1 VENVA
6 VVSVTR
12 KFATIVLAA
21 IALAS
26 LTNGCDSEG
35 TSPPRNSGPPVV
47 AAAGD
52 IAGCASEDD
61 DATAK
66 LLGDINGTII
76 TLGDNA
82 YEDGTS
88 EEFADC
94 YGPTWGRFKDRTRP
108 SLGNHEYQTARA
120 KGYFGYF
127 GEAAGEPGEGYY
139 SYDLGRWHLV
149 ALNSNCQDIG
159 GCGVSSPQ
167 GRWLR
172 HDLADNRS
180 RCTLAYFHHPLFSS
194 GKYSPGIS
202 QVKPLWEILYSA
214 GADVILN
221 GHDHNY
227 QRFAPQ
233 DPDGKADPRRGI
245 REFVVGTGGK
255 ILYPI
260 EDLLPNI
267 QSYNDDS
274 YGVLKLTLRPGG
286 YDWQFLSAL
295 GSTFVDEGK
304 YECH

>member
-26 LTNGCDSEG
+26 LTSGCDSEG

-52 IAGCASEDD
+52 IADCASEDD

-66 LLGDINGTII
+66 LLGDINGKII

-108 SLGNHEYQTARA
+108 SPGNHEYQTAGA

-127 GEAAGEPGEGYY
+127 GEAAGERGEGYY

-159 GCGVSSPQ
+159 GCGVNSPQ

-172 HDLADNRS
+172 HDLGDNQS

-194 GKYSPGIS
+194 GKYSPGVS
-202 QVKPLWEILYSA
+202 EVKPLWEILYSG
-214 GADVILN
+214 GADVVLN

-260 EDLLPNI
+260 EDPLPNI
-267 QSYNDDS
+267 QGYNDDS
-274 YGVLKLTLRPGG
+274 YGVLKLTLRPGS

-295 GSTFVDEGK
+295 GSSFVDEGK
-304 YECH
+304 DECH

>member
-1 VENVA
+1 V

-12 KFATIVLAA
+12 KFAMIVLAA

-26 LTNGCDSEG
+26 LTIGCESEG

-61 DATAK
+61 DDTAK

-108 SLGNHEYQTARA
+108 SLGNHEYQTAGA

-194 GKYSPGIS
+194 GKYSPGVS

-214 GADVILN
+214 GADVVLN

-260 EDLLPNI
+260 EDPLPNI

-274 YGVLKLTLRPGG
+274 YGVLKFILRPGG

-295 GSTFVDEGK
+295 GSSFVDAGK
-304 YECH
+304 DECH

>member
-35 TSPPRNSGPPVV
+35 TSLPRNSGPPVV

-52 IAGCASEDD
+52 IADCASEDD

-94 YGPTWGRFKDRTRP
+94 YGPTWGRFKDHTRP
-108 SLGNHEYQTARA
+108 SLGNHEYQTAGA
-120 KGYFGYF
+120 KGYFRYF
-127 GEAAGEPGEGYY
+127 GEAAGERGEGYY

-159 GCGVSSPQ
+159 GCGVNSPQ

-172 HDLADNRS
+172 HDLADNQS

-202 QVKPLWEILYSA
+202 EVKPLWEILYSA
-214 GADVILN
+214 GADVVLN

-260 EDLLPNI
+260 EDPLPNI

-286 YDWQFLSAL
+286 YDWQFVSAL
-295 GSTFVDEGK
+295 GSSFVDAGK
-304 YECH
+304 DECH

>member
-21 IALAS
+21 IVLAS
-26 LTNGCDSEG
+26 ATNGCDSEG
-35 TSPPRNSGPPVV
+35 TNPPRNSGPPVV

-52 IAGCASEDD
+52 VADCASEDD

-66 LLGDINGTII
+66 LLGDINGTIV

-88 EEFADC
+88 EEFANC

-108 SLGNHEYQTARA
+108 SPGNHEYHTAGA

-127 GEAAGEPGEGYY
+127 GEAAGERGEGYY
-139 SYDLGRWHLV
+139 SYDLGKWHLV
-149 ALNSNCQDIG
+149 ALNSNCQKIG
-159 GCGVSSPQ
+159 GCGVNSPQ

-194 GKYSPGIS
+194 GKYSPGVS

-214 GADVILN
+214 GADVVLN

-260 EDLLPNI
+260 EDPLPNI

-295 GSTFVDEGK
+295 GSTFVDAGK
-304 YECH
+304 HECH

>member
-6 VVSVTR
+6 VVSVAR

-52 IAGCASEDD
+52 IADCASEED

-108 SLGNHEYQTARA
+108 SSGNHDYQTAGA
-120 KGYFGYF
+120 KGYFRYF
-127 GEAAGEPGEGYY
+127 GESAGERGEGYY

-159 GCGVSSPQ
+159 GCGVNSPQ

-202 QVKPLWEILYSA
+202 EVKPLWEILYSA
-214 GADVILN
+214 GADVVLN

-233 DPDGKADPRRGI
+233 DPDGKADPGRGI

-260 EDLLPNI
+260 EDPLPNI
-267 QSYNDDS
+267 QGYNDDS

-295 GSTFVDEGK
+295 GSTFVDAGK

>member
-6 VVSVTR
+6 VVSVAR

-52 IAGCASEDD
+52 IADCASEED

-108 SLGNHEYQTARA
+108 SSGNHDYQTAGA

-127 GEAAGEPGEGYY
+127 GESAGERGEGYY

-159 GCGVSSPQ
+159 GCGVNSPQ

-172 HDLADNRS
+172 HDLADNQS

-202 QVKPLWEILYSA
+202 EVKPLWEILYSA
-214 GADVILN
+214 GADVVLN

-233 DPDGKADPRRGI
+233 DPDGKADPGRGI
-245 REFVVGTGGK
+245 REFVVGTGGGSHYAGHRA
-255 ILYPI
+255 IATSQVFDGATFGVLRLTLGP
-260 EDLLPNI
+260 
-267 QSYNDDS
+267 DS
-274 YGVLKLTLRPGG
+274 YDWEFVPVPGG
-286 YDWQFLSAL
+286 RFTDR
-295 GSTFVDEGK
+295 GTGV
-304 YECH
+304 CH